1 MTTDKLVSQKIDRR
15 KQVSELLSSGLLL
28 DGFAYSSRWSL
39 IMVVGYLCLNEAT
52 VLAAAF
58 TADLDEEELHVRLV
72 GLRSILK
79 STFRKRINQGTL
91 YGADK

>member
-1 MTTDKLVSQKIDRR
+1 
-15 KQVSELLSSGLLL
+15 
-28 DGFAYSSRWSL
+28 
-39 IMVVGYLCLNEAT
+39 MVVGYLCLNEAT

-79 STFRKRINQGTL
+79 SAFRKRINQGTL